1 MLRTIGKLTV
11 LAAVAAGFCGV
22 GSAPAFSAE
31 KVKVA
36 IGQLGLWDTLPTVF
50 AKENGYF
57 KDLGLDVEYHKT
69 RGGAETVQLAM
80 LGEMN
85 FGLTTGILGAIGA
98 YAKGAHIRIVS
109 SEMIGVPDLFWFV
122 RADSKLKTV
131 KDINGAKIGYSRPGS
146 GTNLTLLT
154 LAAMMHLKPV
164 LVSTGGISGSRT
176 QLMAGQIDAAW
187 SVPPFGLDLVQ
198 AGKARVLFQGDIVK
212 PLADLTVRVNIANS
226 DWLAAHKDTARKF
239 MQAYDRA
246 ADWMF
251 GAGKAEATRRFA
263 KMNKLPL
270 KQAEAA
276 VAFYKRANLALPVQ
290 GLDRSV
296 ELALQYKRISK
307 PLTAKQ
313 KAELVDLVYKPK
325 M

>member
-1 MLRTIGKLTV
+1 MLRKIGRLTA
-11 LAAVAAGFCGV
+11 LAALAAALSTGQA
-22 GSAPAFSAE
+22 SAAE

-57 KDLGLDVEYHKT
+57 KDAGLDVEYHKT
-69 RGGAETVQLAM
+69 RGGAETVQLVV

-85 FGLTTGILGAIGA
+85 FGLTTGILGAISA
-98 YAKGAHIRIVS
+98 YAKGGPLRIVS
-109 SEMIGVPDLFWFV
+109 SEMIGVPDLYWYV

-154 LAAMMHLKPV
+154 LASMMHLTPE
-164 LVSTGGISGSRT
+164 LVSTGGIAGSRT
-176 QLMAGQIDAAW
+176 QLMSHQIDAAW

-198 AGKARVLFQGDIVK
+198 AGKARILFKGDIVT
-212 PLADLTVRVNIANS
+212 PLASLTVRVNTANAA
-226 DWLAAHKDTARKF
+226 WLAKNRDTARKF
-239 MQAYDRA
+239 MQAYDKA

-251 GAGKAEATRRFA
+251 GAGKAEATKRFA

-270 KQAEAA
+270 KRAEAA
-276 VAFYKRANLALPVQ
+276 VDFYKRENLGLRVK
-290 GLDRSV
+290 GLDRSI
-296 ELALQYKRISK
+296 ELAQEYKRISK
-307 PLTAKQ
+307 PLTAAQ
-313 KAELVDLVYKPK
+313 KAELVDLVYDPGK
-325 M
+325 

>member
-1 MLRTIGKLTV
+1 MLRNIGRLTA
-11 LAAVAAGFCGV
+11 LAALAAGL
-22 GSAPAFSAE
+22 SAGPAFSAE

-57 KDLGLDVEYHKT
+57 KDAGLDVEYHKT
-69 RGGAETVQLAM
+69 RGGAETVQLVV

-85 FGLTTGILGAIGA
+85 FGLTTGILGAISA
-98 YAKGAHIRIVS
+98 YAKGAPLRIVS
-109 SEMIGVPDLFWFV
+109 SEMIGVPDLYWFV

-154 LAAMMHLKPV
+154 LASMMHLTPT

-176 QLMAGQIDAAW
+176 QLMAHQIDAAW

-198 AGKARVLFQGDIVK
+198 EGKARILFKGDIVT
-212 PLADLTVRVNIANS
+212 PLSDLTVRVNTANS
-226 DWLAAHKDTARKF
+226 NWLAKHRDTARKF
-239 MQAYDRA
+239 MEAYDKA

-251 GAGKAEATRRFA
+251 GAGKAEATKRFA

-270 KQAEAA
+270 KRAEAA
-276 VAFYKRANLALPVQ
+276 VAFYKREHLSLPVR

-296 ELALQYKRISK
+296 ELALEYKRISK
-307 PLTAKQ
+307 PLTAAQ
-313 KAELVDLVYKPK
+313 KSELVDLVYKPA